1 MNAIE
6 ELKETLA
13 YGCRVLAFAGQSD
26 IIWGHVSCRLPGTDT
41 FLMKAAYLGLE
52 EASPDNIITVDLE
65 GNKIEGKAKIHS
77 EVPIHSEI
85 LKMHSRVNCVVHTHP
100 PNAVAF
106 SSLGKELLPV
116 GHEACLFQSGLP
128 VYSDTTDLIRETAR
142 GYDLAKCLG
151 DKNAV
156 LMRNHG
162 IVTVGTTVGE
172 AVMTAIIL
180 EKACLLH
187 LLAWQF
193 GGPKFWT
200 DSEEAKIKRVKI
212 YGEPGSGKLDKAF
225 DYYVRQ
231 VKIMEAKKEIK

>member
-1 MNAIE
+1 MITVE

-13 YGCRVLAFAGQSD
+13 YGCRVLAFTGQSD
-26 IIWGHVSCRLPGTDT
+26 IIWGHVSCRLPGGDT
-41 FLMKAAYLGLE
+41 FLMKPAFLGLE
-52 EASPDNIITVDLE
+52 EASPENIITVDLE
-65 GNKIEGKAKIHS
+65 GNKIEGEAKLHS

-85 LKMHSRVNCVVHTHP
+85 YKMHSRVNCVVHTHP

-106 SSLGKELLPV
+106 SSLDKELLPV
-116 GHEACLFQSGLP
+116 GHEACLFYRGLP
-128 VYSDTTDLIRETAR
+128 VYSDTTDLIQEKSR

-151 DKNAV
+151 DKNAL

-180 EKACLLH
+180 EKACLMH
-187 LLAWQF
+187 LLSLQF

-200 DSEEAKIKRVKI
+200 DPEEAKIKSIKI

-231 VKIMEAKKEIK
+231 VRNMEAHYE